1 MYFPLF
7 PKDLIGE
14 MVNVI
19 IHEGAVK
26 ATKYL
31 TDKEVIKATRILF
44 KGKVDNRSKKI
55 EIRLT
60 IGTPNFEERKFIK
73 NCKVAGEPFPVKK
86 IQLKFLKKKK

>member
-44 KGKVDNRSKKI
+44 KGRWII
-55 EIRLT
+55 EA
-60 IGTPNFEERKFIK
+60 RK
-73 NCKVAGEPFPVKK
+73 
-86 IQLKFLKKKK
+86 LKFG